1 MTFVHNAQWTG
12 QSQGEEEGTEWMATR
27 VAWPRTRRG
36 RSQRQ
41 EAAEGGGSQEEGVT
55 QLEQQELRHQRG
67 GALPGFSDPNPR
79 KCFWNES
86 KYKETSLMTQK

>member
-1 MTFVHNAQWTG
+1 MDGHLRGLAENQA
-12 QSQGEEEGTEWMATR
+12 
-27 VAWPRTRRG
+27 RT
-36 RSQRQ
+36 QPAQ

-55 QLEQQELRHQRG
+55 QLEHQALRHQRG
-67 GALPGFSDPNPR
+67 GTLPGFSDPNPR

>member
-1 MTFVHNAQWTG
+1 MDGHSRGLAENQA
-12 QSQGEEEGTEWMATR
+12 
-27 VAWPRTRRG
+27 RTQPAAGGGGGRWFAGG
-36 RSQRQ
+36 RSH
-41 EAAEGGGSQEEGVT
+41 T
-55 QLEQQELRHQRG
+55 EQQELRHQRG